1 MGSILKLTIITLA
14 LFGFNEAAQL
24 EEGNACI
31 IQHLKNKKKLSQ
43 DFPYDTQP
51 DSVKCRLVMPLI
63 LKHLEAALLQKLSE
77 KDQDIKVDCIMGH
90 LKNVSALDYMLM
102 REIIPMSRSLE
113 NSEITQ
119 KTRNTTK
126 VLRRILIN
134 GANKCGSDRSYSGL
148 FDDILGLQNMSLEVL
163 QHNYCFTKYA
173 IENKLIE
180 VKHINLN
187 PRRIPTINLN
197 CEEMIDIQQITKER
211 QLLSRL
217 NERNLSNEEVQC
229 VMDKYRSEKAFDS
242 NVALEVVDFLH
253 ISYEEKRANR
263 EKIANLLEK
272 YIKSVFTCKKAVHEL
287 SDKNPQEYVKI
298 MQF

>member
-1 MGSILKLTIITLA
+1 MTFILKLTIITLV
-14 LFGFNEAAQL
+14 LFGFDEAAQL

-31 IQHLKNKKKLSQ
+31 IQYLKNKQRLSQ

-51 DSVKCRLVMPLI
+51 DTVKCRLVMPLI
-63 LKHLEAALLQKLSE
+63 LKHLETALIQKLSE
-77 KDQDIKVDCIMGH
+77 KEDIKVDCIMAH

-102 REIIPMSRSLE
+102 REIIPMSRNLE

-126 VLRRILIN
+126 ALRRILIN
-134 GANKCGSDRSYSGL
+134 GATKCGSDKSYSGL
-148 FDDILGLQNMSLEVL
+148 FDDILGLQNMSIAVL
-163 QHNYCFTKYA
+163 QHNYCFSKYA
-173 IENKLIE
+173 VENKLIE

-187 PRRIPTINLN
+187 PRRIPTTNLN

-211 QLLSRL
+211 QLLSKL
-217 NERNLSNEEVQC
+217 NDKKLSREEVQC
-229 VMDKYRSEKAFDS
+229 IMDKYRSEKAFDS

-263 EKIANLLEK
+263 ERIANSLEK
-272 YIKSVFTCKKAVHEL
+272 YIKSVFTCKKSILEL
-287 SDKNPQEYVKI
+287 LNHNSQEYVKI

>member
-1 MGSILKLTIITLA
+1 MKIILKLTIITLA
-14 LFGFNEAAQL
+14 LFGLDEAAQL

-31 IQHLKNKKKLSQ
+31 IQYLKNKKRLSQ
-43 DFPYDTQP
+43 DFPFDAQP
-51 DSVKCRLVMPLI
+51 DSAKCRLVMPLI
-63 LKHLEAALLQKLSE
+63 FKHLEVALLQKLSDKE
-77 KDQDIKVDCIMGH
+77 DIKVDCIMAH

-173 IENKLIE
+173 VENKLIE
-180 VKHINLN
+180 VKQVNMN
-187 PRRIPTINLN
+187 PRRIPTTNLN
-197 CEEMIDIQQITKER
+197 CEEMIDIQQISKER
-211 QLLSRL
+211 QLLSKL
-217 NERNLSNEEVQC
+217 NDRKLSREEVQC
-229 VMDKYRSEKAFDS
+229 IMDKYRSEKAFDS

-263 EKIANLLEK
+263 EKIANALER
-272 YIKSVFTCKKAVHEL
+272 YIKSVFTCKKSTQEL
-287 SDKNPQEYVKI
+287 LNPNSQEYIKI

>member
-1 MGSILKLTIITLA
+1 MDFILKLTIITLA
-14 LFGFNEAAQL
+14 LFGFDEAAQL

-31 IQHLKNKKKLSQ
+31 IQHLKNRKKLSQ

-63 LKHLEAALLQKLSE
+63 LKHLEDALHQKLSE
-77 KDQDIKVDCIMGH
+77 NEDIKVDCIMSH

-126 VLRRILIN
+126 ILRRILIN

-148 FDDILGLQNMSLEVL
+148 FDDILGLQNMSLAVL

-187 PRRIPTINLN
+187 P
-197 CEEMIDIQQITKER
+197 EGFQQ
-211 QLLSRL
+211 
-217 NERNLSNEEVQC
+217 
-229 VMDKYRSEKAFDS
+229 
-242 NVALEVVDFLH
+242 
-253 ISYEEKRANR
+253 
-263 EKIANLLEK
+263 
-272 YIKSVFTCKKAVHEL
+272 
-287 SDKNPQEYVKI
+287 
-298 MQF
+298 